1 MALTKVYDAATV
13 FKHLNGIINVYKP
26 AGMKVKHVR
35 NAILGNICK
44 GLNEMEL
51 REPRKLAS
59 DRPLLG
65 TGTAADSV
73 LHNIASNTDLSD
85 HILAAGP
92 RYMPGDIRC
101 ATVAALG
108 DHTSG
113 VLLFGINKG
122 LKQSSRI
129 QRNRPVRVYH
139 VTACMGTA
147 TEDHLPDSRITVRS
161 NHRHVSADR
170 ISGLAASMQAS
181 HQRKMYELC
190 GVDLQT
196 QAAYELAC
204 KGLIRPA
211 DNTQPVIYGIKLI
224 HFERP
229 HFTLELH
236 AINESEQYI
245 AALVH
250 DMALELR
257 TVAHCSQVRC
267 VRHAHFDVTGS
278 LLRHGWHL
286 PGIIKN
292 LRQQREI
299 LEAHPQ
305 LLEQERV
312 ELHAAAS

>member
-13 FKHLNGIINVYKP
+13 FKHLGGVLNVYKP

-35 NAILGNICK
+35 NAILVNICK
-44 GLNEMEL
+44 GLNEMEQ
-51 REPRKLAS
+51 REPRKLPE

-65 TGTAADSV
+65 TGTAADPV
-73 LHNIASNTDLSD
+73 LQNMAAQTDMSD
-85 HILAAGP
+85 HVLSAGP
-92 RYMPGDIRC
+92 RYLPRDISC
-101 ATVAALG
+101 STVSSLG

-122 LKQSSRI
+122 TGQASSIR
-129 QRNRPVRVYH
+129 RNRPVRVYH
-139 VTACMGTA
+139 ITGRLGSA
-147 TEDHLPDSRITVRS
+147 TENHLPDSRVTMRA

-181 HQRKMYELC
+181 HQRKMFELC

-196 QAAYELAC
+196 QEAYELAC
-204 KGLIRPA
+204 RGLLRPA
-211 DNTQPVIYGIKLI
+211 DDSQPVVYGIKLI

-236 AINESEQYI
+236 SINETQEYL

-257 TVAHCSQVRC
+257 TTAHCSQLRC
-267 VRHAHFDVTGS
+267 VRHAHFDVKDS
-278 LLRHGWHL
+278 LLRHSWHL

-292 LRQQREI
+292 LRQQRDI
-299 LEAHPQ
+299 LRAHPQ
-305 LLEQERV
+305 LLRQPRV
-312 ELHAAAS
+312 ELQAAQ